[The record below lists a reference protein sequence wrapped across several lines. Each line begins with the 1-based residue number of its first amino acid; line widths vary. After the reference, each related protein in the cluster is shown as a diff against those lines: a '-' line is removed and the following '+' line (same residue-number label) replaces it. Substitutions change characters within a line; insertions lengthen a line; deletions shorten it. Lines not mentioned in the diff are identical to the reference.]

1 MELFDLLENRVVE
14 LLGQID
20 NLNEETRTLRETAV
34 GLAELREENRALKE
48 ALEQEKRTRE
58 EINGRI
64 DTLLATIREYTTE
77 A

>member
-1 MELFDLLENRVVE
+1 MELFDQLENRVVE

-20 NLNEETRTLRETAV
+20 SLREENRTLQETAL
-34 GLAELREENRALKE
+34 GLAELREENRALNE
-48 ALEQEKRTRE
+48 ALEQEKRTKE